1 MIVYSLFL
9 FINLL
14 VVSDVLVG
22 HIFHPDLRRWE
33 IMYVDYAGYLIL
45 ALSFLIVDVLII
57 VFNKGKEMLETE
69 LVYAVDIP
77 ALAGFGL
84 ILIMLLCT
92 RMKSNPELIIV
103 GTTFIA
109 GAHVF
114 QLVAANATFIGLIML
129 NRRRI
134 RRAP

>member
-1 MIVYSLFL
+1 MGDHVR
-9 FINLL
+9 
-14 VVSDVLVG
+14 G
-22 HIFHPDLRRWE
+22 LRR
-33 IMYVDYAGYLIL
+33 LPTS